1 MKKHL
6 FLSLALV
13 ATACAESA
21 VVSAPNCIPN
31 HGGFY
36 AGLGVGASMA
46 TVETDAAS
54 LIDYALDDGYD
65 PNGTSFSSK
74 TIKKT
79 KAGFSGGI
87 KFGYGFQFNEFYV
100 APEAEFIM
108 HAGKKIKDTITM
120 EGNTK
125 WVAPTAPVTGTGAA
139 TSPFA
144 WTTPGTDGYNS
155 KMKLTGESKL
165 RYTGN
170 FAVKF
175 GYVFGNSLAYLKSGV
190 SLVSLSNKLNFSN
203 VDTINENPAPANA
216 TSTPPTTIPAAVTI
230 TGTAPQKSKNTTH
243 VGWLIGGGYE
253 YAITKNIVGF
263 ADVSCSFYNSK
274 DISVGDEDAAKK
286 ITVKPK
292 TVTTALVG
300 IKYKI

>member
-31 HGGFY
+31 HGGLY

-54 LIDYALDDGYD
+54 LVDYALDDGYD
-65 PNGTSFSSK
+65 TTSFSSK
-74 TIKKT
+74 TMKKT
-79 KAGFSGGI
+79 KAGFSGGV

-120 EGNTK
+120 IGKDST
-125 WVAPTAPVTGTGAA
+125 P
-139 TSPFA
+139 S
-144 WTTPGTDGYNS
+144 TTT
-155 KMKLTGESKL
+155 MTVTGESKL
-165 RYTGN
+165 KYSAN
-170 FAVKF
+170 FAVKA
-175 GYVFGNSLAYLKSGV
+175 GYVFGNSLAYLKTGV
-190 SLVSLSNKLNFSN
+190 SLLNLSNKLEGNYKTDSS
-203 VDTINENPAPANA
+203 VSASVVPLTENDP
-216 TSTPPTTIPAAVTI
+216 
-230 TGTAPQKSKNTTH
+230 KSKKTNH

-274 DISVGDEDAAKK
+274 DISVGDDSAQKV
-286 ITVKPK
+286 TVKPK
-292 TVTTALVG
+292 TVTTAMVG

>member
-6 FLSLALV
+6 FLSLAFI

-21 VVSAPNCIPN
+21 VVSAPSCVPN

-54 LIDYALDDGYD
+54 YVDYLLPSTDYD
-65 PNGTSFSSK
+65 VDTSFSSK

-79 KAGFSGGI
+79 KTGFSGGI
-87 KFGYGFQFNEFYV
+87 KTGYGFQFNEFYV
-100 APEAEFIM
+100 APEIEFIV
-108 HAGKKIKDTITM
+108 HAGKKIKDTFTLIGKDSTPATTTM
-120 EGNTK
+120 
-125 WVAPTAPVTGTGAA
+125 TGT
-139 TSPFA
+139 P
-144 WTTPGTDGYNS
+144 
-155 KMKLTGESKL
+155 ESKL
-165 RYTGN
+165 KYSAN
-170 FAVKF
+170 FAVKA
-175 GYVFGNSLAYLKSGV
+175 GYVFGNSLVYLKSGV
-190 SLVSLSNKLNFSN
+190 SLLNLSNKFESN
-203 VDTINENPAPANA
+203 YKTDSSVAGAVVPLTANEP
-216 TSTPPTTIPAAVTI
+216 
-230 TGTAPQKSKNTTH
+230 KSKKTNH

-274 DISVGDEDAAKK
+274 DISVGDDSAQK